1 MVWYIPNN
9 EVLDMIGSS
18 VKVRNVARRD
28 YVETARK
35 EKGLRISLGDIQRT
49 LQKEGFPPGHLR
61 QIRTSLESR
70 LFWEPVGLRLISSRG
85 QPDRVGTVLEFS
97 FVDLGSGRSP
107 AVEQD
112 PLLELSGIL
121 RGAIREG
128 AAAFVRELRR
138 DKDTRVE
145 MRERRGRRS
154 GREES
159 AA

>member
-1 MVWYIPNN
+1 MLLELHRGKWVDHGLRHVEILFARRGSGTLYGGGRVWIYSM
-9 EVLDMIGSS
+9 VLDMIGSS

-97 FVDLGSGRSP
+97 FVDL
-107 AVEQD
+107 
-112 PLLELSGIL
+112 
-121 RGAIREG
+121 
-128 AAAFVRELRR
+128 
-138 DKDTRVE
+138 
-145 MRERRGRRS
+145 
-154 GREES
+154 
-159 AA
+159 

>member
-1 MVWYIPNN
+1 
-9 EVLDMIGSS
+9 MIGSS
-18 VKVRNVARRD
+18 DKVRNVARRN

-35 EKGLRISLGDIQRT
+35 ENGLRISLGDIQRA

-70 LFWEPVGLRLISSRG
+70 LFWEPLGLRLISPRG

-97 FVDLGSGRSP
+97 SVDLGSGRSP

-112 PLLELSGIL
+112 PLVALSGIL

-138 DKDTRVE
+138 DDTDSRIVTA
-145 MRERRGRRS
+145 ERRRRS
-154 GREES
+154 GGREEG